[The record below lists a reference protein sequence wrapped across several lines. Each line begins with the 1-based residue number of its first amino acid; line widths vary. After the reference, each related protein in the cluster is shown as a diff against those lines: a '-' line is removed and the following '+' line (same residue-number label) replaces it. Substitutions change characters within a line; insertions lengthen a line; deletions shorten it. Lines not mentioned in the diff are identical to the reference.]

1 MSGLALALT
10 GAASLAALTAA
21 RPGPLDPAPSTRTFA
36 TAVEAVQAALAGSAG
51 GVVAF
56 GELHQTRDTAGIPS
70 ALKRFETDI
79 LPAVA
84 DRLSHLVVETW
95 VTTGRCG
102 EAEKAVTADV
112 ERTTQRP
119 ASTESE
125 IETLIRVA
133 RERGIAPRILS
144 ISCADYEAMRPA
156 GGQVDYDRTLRV
168 TARALEGAIVR
179 SVAEAG
185 GRAVGAPSSV
195 PSSEGPR
202 MVAVYGGALHNDLVP
217 DPELA
222 AYSFAPRVLAATLG
236 RFLEID
242 LVVPEY
248 VAGSAG
254 TQAQPWWRAYRRA
267 RPGRRTAVLI
277 RRSARSYVVVFPF
290 HVAAGARGESPR
302 ERGR

>member
-1 MSGLALALT
+1 MSGLALVLT
-10 GAASLAALTAA
+10 GAASVAALTAA
-21 RPGPLDPAPSTRTFA
+21 RPGPLDPVPSTQTFA
-36 TAVEAVQAALAGSAG
+36 TAVEAVQAALAGATG

-84 DRLSHLVVETW
+84 PRLSHLVVETW

-112 ERTTQRP
+112 EKTTQRP

-133 RERGIAPRILS
+133 RERGVTPRILS

-156 GGQVDYDRTLRV
+156 GGAVDYDRTLRV
-168 TARALEGAIVR
+168 TARALEGAVVR
-179 SVAEAG
+179 AVGEAG
-185 GRAVGAPSSV
+185 GRWGGPAAA
-195 PSSEGPR
+195 EGPR

-248 VAGSAG
+248 AAGSSV

-267 RPGRRTAVLI
+267 RSGRRAAVLI
-277 RRSARSYVVVFPF
+277 RRSARSYVVVFPL
-290 HVAAGARGESPR
+290 HVAAAARRESSRDHGSPR
-302 ERGR
+302 

>member
-1 MSGLALALT
+1 MSVLALALT
-10 GAASLAALTAA
+10 GAASVAALAAA
-21 RPGPLDPAPSTRTFA
+21 RPGALDPAPSARAFA
-36 TAVEAVQAALAGSAG
+36 TAVEAVRAALAGSGSTG

-56 GELHQTRDTAGIPS
+56 GELHQTRDTVRIPS

-84 DRLSHLVVETW
+84 ERLSYLVVETW

-119 ASTESE
+119 ASTENE
-125 IETLIRVA
+125 IEAVLRVA
-133 RERGIAPRILS
+133 HERGITPRILS
-144 ISCADYEAMRPA
+144 ISCADYQAMRPA
-156 GGQVDYDRTLRV
+156 GGAVDYDRTLRV
-168 TARALEGAIVR
+168 TARALESAII
-179 SVAEAG
+179 
-185 GRAVGAPSSV
+185 RAVGEGAVRAGGAAPSD
-195 PSSEGPR
+195 GPR

-217 DPELA
+217 DAELA

-248 VAGSAG
+248 AAASAA
-254 TQAQPWWRAYRRA
+254 TRAQPWWRAYTRARRA
-267 RPGRRTAVLI
+267 RSAAILV
-277 RRSARSYVVVFPF
+277 RRSARSYVVVFPV
-290 HVAAGARGESPR
+290 HT
-302 ERGR
+302 GRTAHETGR

>member
-1 MSGLALALT
+1 MSGLAMALT
-10 GAASLAALTAA
+10 GAASVAALTAA
-21 RPGPLDPAPSTRTFA
+21 RPGPLDPAPSTRTFP
-36 TAVEAVQAALAGSAG
+36 TAVEAVQAALGGSTG

-79 LPAVA
+79 LPAMA
-84 DRLSHLVVETW
+84 DRLSYLVVETW

-112 ERTTQRP
+112 EKTTQRP

-133 RERGIAPRILS
+133 HERGITPRILS

-156 GGQVDYDRTLRV
+156 GGAVDYDRTLRV
-168 TARALEGAIVR
+168 TARALEGAIIR
-179 SVAEAG
+179 AVAEAAA
-185 GRAVGAPSSV
+185 RAGSAASPD
-195 PSSEGPR
+195 PPR
-202 MVAVYGGALHNDLVP
+202 MVGVYGGALHNDLVA

-248 VAGSAG
+248 AAASAV
-254 TQAQPWWRAYRRA
+254 TRAQPWWPAYVRA
-267 RPGRRTAVLI
+267 RGGRGVAVLI
-277 RRSARSYVVVFPF
+277 RRSSRSYVVVFPA
-290 HVAAGARGESPR
+290 HAGPARRESPGRR
-302 ERGR
+302 ESAR

>member
-10 GAASLAALTAA
+10 GAASVAALTAA
-21 RPGPLDPAPSTRTFA
+21 RPGPLDPTPSTHTFA
-36 TAVEAVQAALAGSAG
+36 TAVEAVQAALAGSTG

-84 DRLSHLVVETW
+84 DRLSHLVIETW

-112 ERTTQRP
+112 EKTTQRP

-125 IETLIRVA
+125 IETLIRIA
-133 RERGIAPRILS
+133 RERGITPRILS

-156 GGQVDYDRTLRV
+156 GGGINYDRTLRV

-179 SVAEAG
+179 AVGEAG
-185 GRAVGAPSSV
+185 GRSGGA

-248 VAGSAG
+248 ATGSSV

-267 RPGRRTAVLI
+267 RAGRRAAVLI

-290 HVAAGARGESPR
+290 HVAPAARGESPHDHGSPR
-302 ERGR
+302 

>member
-10 GAASLAALTAA
+10 GAASVAALAAAH
-21 RPGPLDPAPSTRTFA
+21 PGPLDPAPTARIFG
-36 TAVEAVQAALAGSAG
+36 TAVEAVQTALAGSVG

-56 GELHQTRDTAGIPS
+56 GELHQTRATAGIPS
-70 ALKRFETDI
+70 ALKRFETEL
-79 LPAVA
+79 LPKVG

-119 ASTESE
+119 ATTESE

-133 RERGIAPRILS
+133 RERGITPRILS

-156 GGQVDYDRTLRV
+156 GGAVDYDRTLRV
-168 TARALEGAIVR
+168 TARALESAVI
-179 SVAEAG
+179 
-185 GRAVGAPSSV
+185 RAVGEAAARAGGASS
-195 PSSEGPR
+195 SDGPR

-222 AYSFAPRVLAATLG
+222 PYSFAPRVLAATLG

-248 VAGSAG
+248 AAASAA
-254 TQAQPWWRAYRRA
+254 TQAQPWWRAYKRA
-267 RPGRRTAVLI
+267 RPGRNAAILV
-277 RRSARSYVVVFPF
+277 RRSARSYVVVFPI
-290 HVAAGARGESPR
+290 HTGPTTHES
-302 ERGR
+302 GR